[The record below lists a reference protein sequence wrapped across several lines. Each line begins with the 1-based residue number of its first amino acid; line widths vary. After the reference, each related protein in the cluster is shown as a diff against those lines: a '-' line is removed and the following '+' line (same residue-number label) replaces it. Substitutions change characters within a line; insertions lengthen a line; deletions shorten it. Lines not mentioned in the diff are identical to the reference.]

1 MNLKTTLKIMCLD
14 YCQVD
19 AYFITELWSGR
30 DMIRDNMVT
39 NWDFLF
45 SLDLIGEAQRFQ
57 LELGVRILSGMYNL
71 WGSISVLFFWGG
83 AQPSYLSGLEPCAV
97 GW

>member
-1 MNLKTTLKIMCLD
+1 
-14 YCQVD
+14 
-19 AYFITELWSGR
+19 
-30 DMIRDNMVT
+30 MIRDNMVT

-71 WGSISVLFFWGG
+71 WGSISVLFFGG
-83 AQPSYLSGLEPCAV
+83 GPSLPISQALSPVLLGGE
-97 GW
+97 